1 MKNNTGTYLFEDS
14 LDTRYVHD
22 KYMENYGSGFFTGG
36 QQKEHTKH
44 RDLDQTV
51 SADLT
56 WQATHNHSF
65 KLGLMGISHDVKHKW
80 QTIRNKFDGQDN
92 LSLYEPEVLGRLYC
106 LC

>member
-1 MKNNTGTYLFEDS
+1 
-14 LDTRYVHD
+14 
-22 KYMENYGSGFFTGG
+22 MENYGSGFFTGG

-51 SADLT
+51 KFDLT

-80 QTIRNKFDGQDN
+80 QTIRNRFDGQDN
-92 LSLYEPEVLGRLYC
+92 SQSL
-106 LC
+106 